1 MQAPIRF
8 TSAVPGAIA
17 QRQGD
22 QQALQQF
29 FDRNKVEKARMEQIK
44 SLKQL
49 AKGYGAS
56 AAQVESSSYGE
67 LQGFVQRMEL
77 ERADKTREEQTRLR
91 ELQMQQAQQAMK
103 LASERAGFARE
114 QAGFAREDR
123 ELKEEE
129 RLRQAALARFLTTG
143 KDPELT
149 RPDFISSALEAG
161 RESQAG
167 NIVDTPYDPFDPDV
181 RRGKKKL
188 LPPSFYDPKSYERT
202 PAPME
207 LGPSERFRRIASDP
221 DLDPR
226 SKMEAMN
233 QAKAEEVMLANL
245 AAEQGSAA
253 LANQIKVNAERRNQT
268 GFAQEQGVMSF
279 DGLTIGTGDNAS
291 ILQGKIG
298 DKAEAIKAK
307 EGLNNLNSILRD
319 LDQLIALG
327 YKRENSRV
335 LSDDDKEKAA
345 QLANRVRGQIREE
358 ILGPGTVTGPEFDR
372 LAAQVPDPT
381 AGFDFSSAQF
391 GEEGSRLLEQV
402 KADLIKKVKGKY
414 AAYGVTAGGTANP
427 ANTRQLSTGKE
438 VEIIFDPAE

>member
-8 TSAVPGAIA
+8 TSAIPGAIA

-77 ERADKTREEQTRLR
+77 ERADKTREEQARLR
-91 ELQMQQAQQAMK
+91 DQQMQQSQQAMMF
-103 LASERAGFARE
+103 ARERAGFARE
-114 QAGFAREDR
+114 QAGFTREDR
-123 ELKEEE
+123 D
-129 RLRQAALARFLTTG
+129 RAGVVRDQQANLDRFMT
-143 KDPELT
+143 T
-149 RPDFISSALEAG
+149 RPDPIVQPPIHAEK
-161 RESQAG
+161 
-167 NIVDTPYDPFDPDV
+167 NILPQYRINVETPQ
-181 RRGKKKL
+181 
-188 LPPSFYDPKSYERT
+188 

-207 LGPSERFRRIASDP
+207 LGPSERFQRIANDP
-221 DLDPR
+221 NLDPR

-233 QAKAEEVMLANL
+233 QAKAEAMAQQKL
-245 AAEQGSAA
+245 AAEQGNAA
-253 LANQIKVNAERRNQT
+253 LAKQIKVNEELRNQT

-279 DGLTIGTGDNAS
+279 DGLTIGTGEDAS

-327 YKRENSRV
+327 YKRENSRM

-381 AGFDFSSAQF
+381 AGFDLFSAQF

-402 KADLIKKVKGKY
+402 KADLIEKIKGNY
-414 AAYGVTAGGTANP
+414 AAYGVTTGGTANP
-427 ANTRQLSTGKE
+427 ANTRQLSTGKK

>member
-8 TSAVPGAIA
+8 TSAIPGAIA

-77 ERADKTREEQTRLR
+77 ERADKTRAEQTRLR
-91 ELQMQQAQQAMK
+91 ELQMQQSRQAME
-103 LASERAGFARE
+103 LASEQRDWLREKRAAGQDLSRFMVDPPKPKAIPSGQFSQSDGRAIPTLPGGFAQRVVPE
-114 QAGFAREDR
+114 QGF
-123 ELKEEE
+123 
-129 RLRQAALARFLTTG
+129 
-143 KDPELT
+143 
-149 RPDFISSALEAG
+149 
-161 RESQAG
+161 
-167 NIVDTPYDPFDPDV
+167 TP
-181 RRGKKKL
+181 
-188 LPPSFYDPKSYERT
+188 T
-202 PAPME
+202 
-207 LGPSERFRRIASDP
+207 GPSINVATGEVTAGTPPIAQPLPERFRALLNSNLSD
-221 DLDPR
+221 
-226 SKMEAMN
+226 E
-233 QAKAEEVMLANL
+233 AKAQGIAEMKAEAIAQQKL

-253 LANQIKVNAERRNQT
+253 LAKQIKVNEELRNQT

-279 DGLTIGTGDNAS
+279 DGLTIGTGENAS

-381 AGFDFSSAQF
+381 AGFDLFSAQF
-391 GEEGSRLLEQV
+391 GQEGSRLLEQV

-414 AAYGVTAGGTANP
+414 AAYGVTTGGTANP